1 MSLDFLISNVEE
13 CHKETSWIGICKH
26 CSMIIDQNKDH
37 TDICTNCN
45 NIIRQ
50 NNNLWII
57 FDVRSLFVEYFS
69 SYQGSKSQFTFK
81 KLELFFIKF
90 SNKNDGVIYSK
101 NNCVFYINYKPEDKF
116 KIIILCKKLLYSFK
130 KNLLHKSVKE
140 FVSRILESFDS
151 ISFEESRIF
160 LLDLDLQPC
169 TAKKMK
175 SVHLSRKIFIENV
188 KSDLTFFDGM
198 D

>member
-13 CHKETSWIGICKH
+13 CNKEASWIGICKH
-26 CSMIIDQNKDH
+26 CSMIIGQNKDH
-37 TDICTNCN
+37 TDICLNCN

-81 KLELFFIKF
+81 KLELFFVKF
-90 SNKNDGVIYSK
+90 SSKNAGAIYSK
-101 NNCVFYINYKPEDKF
+101 DNCVFYINYKLEDKF
-116 KIIILCKKLLYSFK
+116 RLLGFCKKLLISFK
-130 KNLLHKSVKE
+130 KNFLHKSVKQ
-140 FVSRILESFDS
+140 FVNRIIENFDR

-160 LLDLDLQPC
+160 LFDLDLQPC
-169 TAKKMK
+169 NAKKMK